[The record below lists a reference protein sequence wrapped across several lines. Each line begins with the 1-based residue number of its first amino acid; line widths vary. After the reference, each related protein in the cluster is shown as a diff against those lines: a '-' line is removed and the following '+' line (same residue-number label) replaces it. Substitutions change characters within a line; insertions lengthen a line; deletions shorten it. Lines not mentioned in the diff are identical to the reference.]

1 MVDSFTPSGRE
12 RRAFERHPVNLLAEV
27 HNNESNTAQ
36 CQIRDVCIGGMLLV
50 NPANSPDAG
59 LAITEFPLDALI
71 QIRFSIPESPHNLFQ
86 ARVVRREP
94 EQIGVALMNPD
105 LALLQKILAFAV
117 SHQTACVADSG
128 GFVSNELQNNDV
140 VNKVVSMAT
149 DMLPVFAKSML
160 DGITDEM
167 FEVAKTS
174 TDMTEQNGYFNAL
187 TTINNF
193 KDKFAVR
200 YTETTREKILECV
213 RKGGNCREEKTATSL
228 DDLSLVED
236 EALDNWLADSGTIES
251 VERTHSS
258 LLNQLEKRLSLLS
271 GQSVSRDNNPFGPAV
286 YSQTFQ
292 PALELMGLRHN
303 IEMFCSRV
311 FKNQLIDTLGKLYK
325 DLNDLLIGEGIMPEM
340 KYEIE
345 LEEPT
350 EASESTTASIADETP
365 FSMNK
370 AELPMSDSTDEE
382 VKPVDSAP
390 VPEPEVNHPDT
401 SAHDIYQL
409 VDELRDLKD
418 SLSAQRGVGNKALPK
433 QSDIDI
439 DGEDESALV
448 VHNEYSADEV
458 ISALSSMQPDPE
470 NHANNMQLKDQVL
483 NWLEQVAPG
492 EDGRRL
498 GLRENRIMDVSS
510 RVFNALLDDMQI
522 QQSMRGWINQLKL
535 PVMKMAIA
543 DDTVFSD
550 RHHVVR
556 EVVNKI
562 SQLGVL
568 VESSGL
574 HGDKSVQNALDW
586 LVSTISNDFD
596 GTTAVFERVGEQV
609 DLLLTAQDAKYEKN
623 ISELINRVSK
633 TDVEKQDSD
642 EEYAKTS
649 ELPELETWKRKVG
662 RLKVGD
668 WLFFE
673 ANTDKPKMVRTAWIA
688 RHTRK
693 IVFVDPTGKM
703 ERNSNLDELA
713 SQLLEGSAVL
723 LDDAGEP
730 AMDRA
735 QYSMLQELNQQL
747 IYESTHDQLTG
758 LIDRRQFEKK
768 LELAIDSAQ
777 HNSEKHAL
785 CYIDLDQFNAINTTY
800 GYEAGDYLL
809 KEISSLLCADLGDDG
824 VLARIGNDEFGL
836 LLDNVGLEDALQRA
850 EQYIHKLHESK
861 LTWEDQRVSVGISI
875 GLVPITEVC
884 ESATSIMQ
892 AAESSC
898 GIAKGM
904 GGNRLQ
910 LYHAGHVQVSR
921 RNEIIN
927 WMSKIDDVLEQN
939 RLKLRCQKIIP
950 LGKSSQEGCHY
961 EILLCMFSEQGKS
974 ISIQEF
980 VQAAEWSNRI
990 TDIDRWVVT
999 NSLQWIEEHY
1009 SALSGIE
1016 SFSIN
1021 LSGRSL
1027 SNKDFIEFIIS
1038 AMERISIPTSLICF
1052 EITETIG
1059 VESLSDSADFIN
1071 SIKKTGCRFSL
1082 DDFGSGMSSYAYLKN
1097 LPVDYLKIDGVFVKD
1112 MKNVESDFA
1121 VVKSIC
1127 EIAHFMDKR
1136 VVAEYVED
1144 AQTLSLLTDIGVDYA
1159 QGYYVSQ
1166 PVLLDELVVL

>member
-1 MVDSFTPSGRE
+1 LVDSFTQSGRE

-27 HNNESNTAQ
+27 HSGDSNIAQ

-50 NPANSPDAG
+50 DPANTSDTRQAVTA
-59 LAITEFPLDALI
+59 LPLDALI
-71 QIRFSIPESPHNLFQ
+71 QVRFSIPDSSNNLFQ
-86 ARVVRREP
+86 ARIVRKEP
-94 EQIGVALMNPD
+94 GQIGIALMNPD
-105 LALLQKILAFAV
+105 LSILQKMLAFAA
-117 SHQTACVADSG
+117 SQQAICVAG
-128 GFVSNELQNNDV
+128 ENGFVADEVQNNEV
-140 VNKVVSMAT
+140 VNKVVGMAI
-149 DMLPVFAKSML
+149 DILPGFAKAVL
-160 DGITDEM
+160 EGIANEM
-167 FEVAKTS
+167 FEAAKAS
-174 TDMTEQNGYFNAL
+174 TDITEQNSYFNAL
-187 TTINNF
+187 TTINNL
-193 KDKFAVR
+193 KEKFVSR
-200 YTETTREKILECV
+200 YTEATREKILECV
-213 RKGGNCREEKTATSL
+213 REGGSCREDKTATSL

-236 EALDNWLADSGTIES
+236 EALDNWLADTGTIES
-251 VERTHSS
+251 VERTHVE
-258 LLNQLEKRLSLLS
+258 LLNQLEKRLSELS

-292 PALELMGLRHN
+292 PALELMDLRHN

-311 FKNQLIDTLGKLYK
+311 FKNQLTDTLGTLYK
-325 DLNDLLIGEGIMPEM
+325 NLNSVLIEEGIMPEM
-340 KYEIE
+340 KYDIG
-345 LEEPT
+345 LDDV
-350 EASESTTASIADETP
+350 SETP
-365 FSMNK
+365 EPADVSNEFVPHKPNK
-370 AELPMSDSTDEE
+370 TEQPEQVQDGLDEGVNE
-382 VKPVDSAP
+382 NDSASSR
-390 VPEPEVNHPDT
+390 EQSTESMDT
-401 SAHDIYQL
+401 RAHDIYQL

-418 SLSAQRGVGNKALPK
+418 RLAPHVVGHKPSSSQPAIET
-433 QSDIDI
+433 SDNS
-439 DGEDESALV
+439 ESSLV
-448 VHNEYSADEV
+448 VHNEYSTDEV
-458 ISALSSMQPDPE
+458 ISALSSMQPDTAS
-470 NHANNMQLKDQVL
+470 NTNSIQLKEQVL
-483 NWLEQVAPG
+483 NWLEQAAHG
-492 EDGRRL
+492 EDGRTL
-498 GLRENRIMDVSS
+498 GVRENRIMDVSS
-510 RVFNALLDDMQI
+510 RVFSALLDDMQI
-522 QQSMRGWINQLKL
+522 RQSMRGWINQLKL

-568 VESSGL
+568 VESEGL

-609 DLLLTAQDAKYEKN
+609 DLLLTAQDVKYEKN
-623 ISELINRVSK
+623 VSEVVNRVSK
-633 TDVEKQDSD
+633 SDVEKQAGDD
-642 EEYAKTS
+642 EQVEIS
-649 ELPELETWKRKVG
+649 EDTPLETWRRKVG

-673 ANTDKPKMVRTAWIA
+673 ADTDKPKMVRTAWIA

-703 ERNSNLDELA
+703 ERNSDLDELA
-713 SQLLEGSAVL
+713 SQLLAGSAVL

-758 LIDRRQFEKK
+758 LIDRRQFEKR
-768 LELAIDSAQ
+768 LELVIEQAQ
-777 HNSEKHAL
+777 HNNEKHAL
-785 CYIDLDQFNAINTTY
+785 CFIDLDQFNVINTTY

-809 KEISSLLCADLGDDG
+809 KEISSLLCSDLDDDG

-836 LLDNVGLEDALQRA
+836 LLENVGLEEALQRA
-850 EQYIHKLHESK
+850 EQYIHKLHENK
-861 LTWEDQRVSVGISI
+861 LTWEEHRVSIGLSI
-875 GLVPITEVC
+875 GLVPITEAC
-884 ESATSIMQ
+884 ESAASIMQ

-910 LYHAGHVQVSR
+910 LYHAGHVQISR

-927 WMSKIDDVLEQN
+927 WMSKIDDVLEQD

-950 LGKSSQEGCHY
+950 LGKSQEGCHY
-961 EILLCMFSEQGKS
+961 EILLCMFSEQGQPV
-974 ISIQEF
+974 SIQEF
-980 VQAAEWSNRI
+980 IQAAEWSNRI

-999 NSLQWIEEHY
+999 NALQWIEEHY
-1009 SALSGIE
+1009 KALSGIE

-1027 SNKDFIEFIIS
+1027 SNKDFIDFIIS
-1038 AMERISIPTSLICF
+1038 EMERVSIPTSFICF

-1059 VESLSDSADFIN
+1059 VESLSDSSDFIN
-1071 SIKKTGCRFSL
+1071 NIKQTGCRFSL

-1097 LPVDYLKIDGVFVKD
+1097 LPVDYLKIDGIFVKD

-1144 AQTLSLLTDIGVDYA
+1144 AETLSLLTDIGVDFA
-1159 QGYYVSQ
+1159 QGYYVAR